1 MTKAT
6 RLLTLL
12 ILGASVAAP
21 AHAQDQMIIGQIQF
35 IANLHP
41 AIQVNNTKRGVIGYA
56 QRPITA
62 FDEKGENVCILCETV
77 PTVENGLVKIVDR
90 PNGQKGMD
98 VTLKLK
104 AGLKWGDGVPV
115 TAKDIAFTWKIGT
128 DPAIGFSNYNPWNRA
143 TGVDV
148 VDDRTAVMHLPSVMT
163 GFNSWDQIIPE
174 HLEGPVYAENKTGE
188 AYLKQT
194 GYNRAPTTP
203 GLWNG
208 PFLFSSYQPGTRVVM
223 EKNPHF
229 QPAPKL
235 DRIILAYRDNSSA
248 LMQNFIA
255 GAIDAVPVSPGGISF
270 AQFLELKKSYP
281 DRFQYFVEPGDNLE
295 RIAMQLEN
303 PILADVRVRRALLHA
318 IDRKTISDRL
328 FDGLQP
334 VADGPLPKGTPYYNA
349 AMAVYPYDV
358 ARAKALLAEAGW
370 KPGADGICVNGAG
383 ERLSLEFVTTA
394 GNQTRQQITQVLQ
407 NQFKLA
413 CIEIQPKLVALQEYN
428 GVMLRRRAFKGLLM
442 GSIDF
447 PPSASPR
454 IVLGSDRIPAEANAW
469 AGNNFSGYKNTAMD
483 ALMERVETAVSE
495 VDAKAVWGE
504 IQKIYAEDLPL
515 LPLYFYARAYV
526 AQKNVFDFVPTT
538 VDPLNIWSEKWRRR

>member
-1 MTKAT
+1 MTHTT
-6 RLLTLL
+6 RFLTLL
-12 ILGASVAAP
+12 CLGAGLATSAR
-21 AHAQDQMIIGQIQF
+21 AQDQMVIGQIQF

-62 FDEKGENVCILCETV
+62 FDEKGANVCILCETL
-77 PTVENGLVKIVDR
+77 PTVENGLAKLVDR

-98 VTLKLK
+98 VIIKLK
-104 AGLKWGDGVPV
+104 PGLKWGDGVPV

-128 DPAIGFSNYNPWNRA
+128 DPAIGFSNYNPWSRA

-148 VDDRTAVMHLPSVMT
+148 VDEQTAVLHLPSVQN
-163 GFNSWDQIIPE
+163 GFNSWDQILPE

-194 GYNRAPTTP
+194 TYNRAPTTA

-235 DRIILAYRDNSSA
+235 ERIILAYRDNSSA

-255 GAIDAVPVSPGGISF
+255 GAVDAVPVSPGGISF

-295 RIAMQLEN
+295 RLAVALDN
-303 PILADVRVRRALLHA
+303 PILADVRVRKALMHA

-334 VADGPLPKGTPYYNA
+334 VADGPLPKGTPYYNV
-349 AMAVYPYDV
+349 AMAIYPYDV

-370 KPGADGICVNGAG
+370 TPGPDGVCKNASG
-383 ERLSLEFVTTA
+383 ERLSFEFVTTA

-407 NQFKLA
+407 NQLKQA
-413 CIEIQPKLVALQEYN
+413 CIEIQAKLVALQEYN
-428 GVMLRRRAFKGLLM
+428 GVMLRRRTFKGLLM

-454 IVLGSDRIPAEANAW
+454 IVLGSDRIPSEANAW
-469 AGNNFSGYKNTAMD
+469 SGNNFSGYKNPAMD
-483 ALMERVETAVSE
+483 ALMGRVETAVSE
-495 VDAKAVWGE
+495 ADAKAVWGE

>member
-1 MTKAT
+1 MRKIA
-6 RLLTLL
+6 RVLPLL
-12 ILGASVAAP
+12 ILGMSLAKSVA
-21 AHAQDQMIIGQIQF
+21 AQDQMIIGQIQF

-56 QRPITA
+56 TRPITA
-62 FDEKGENVCILCETV
+62 FNEKGLNVCILCETL
-77 PTVENGLVKIVDR
+77 PTIQNGLVKLVDR
-90 PNGQKGMD
+90 NGQKGMD
-98 VTLKLK
+98 VTIKLK

-143 TGVDV
+143 IGVDV
-148 VDDRTAVMHLPSVMT
+148 VDEQTAIMHMPTIQT
-163 GFNSWDQIIPE
+163 GFDSWDQILPE
-174 HLEGPVYAENKTGE
+174 HLEAPVYAENKTGD

-194 GYNRAPTTP
+194 NYNRAPTLP

-208 PFLFSSYQPGTRVVM
+208 PFMFSSYQPGTRVVM

-229 QPAPKL
+229 QPAPKVE
-235 DRIILAYRDNSSA
+235 RIILAYRDNSSA

-255 GAIDAVPVSPGGISF
+255 GAIDAVPVSPGGISC

-281 DRFQYFVEPGDNLE
+281 DRFQYFADPGDNLE
-295 RIAMQLEN
+295 RIALALDN
-303 PILADVRVRRALLHA
+303 PILADIRVRKALMHA

-334 VADGPLPKGTPYYNA
+334 VADGPLPKGTPYYNEA
-349 AMAVYPYDV
+349 ISLYPYDV

-370 KPGADGICVNGAG
+370 TPAADGICKNAAG
-383 ERLSLEFVTTA
+383 DRLSFEFVTTA
-394 GNQTRQQITQVLQ
+394 GNQTRQQITQV
-407 NQFKLA
+407 KLA
-413 CIEIQPKLVALQEYN
+413 CIEIQPKFAALQEYN
-428 GVMLRRRAFKGLLM
+428 GVMLRRRTFKGLLM

-447 PPSASPR
+447 PPSSSPR
-454 IVLGSDRIPAEANAW
+454 IVLGSDRIPSESNAW
-469 AGNNFSGYKNTAMD
+469 SGNNFSGYRNPAMD
-483 ALMERVETAVSE
+483 ALMERVEVATSE
-495 VDAKAVWGE
+495 TEMKQVWGE

-526 AQKNVFDFVPTT
+526 TQKNVYDFNPTT
-538 VDPLNIWSEKWRRR
+538 VDPLNIWAENWRRR